1 MGAPERTA
9 APPRGGSSSTGEADP
24 PRVPGPAARRRSL
37 DGAMDAAH
45 GLLAVPDLPAFL
57 LGGWTIEREIDD
69 RLGGRRGTLRGTATF
84 RARDERL
91 EWLERGTLRIG
102 DLETAATRRLWIVP
116 AGTAPEAGE
125 TGGTDPSTPPTAHG
139 AGRWEVRFEDGRP
152 FHPLDLRDGGC
163 AVDHPCRDDH
173 YAGSYAVLGRDAF
186 RARWRVVGPRKDQL
200 ISSLYRR

>member
-1 MGAPERTA
+1 
-9 APPRGGSSSTGEADP
+9 
-24 PRVPGPAARRRSL
+24 
-37 DGAMDAAH
+37 MDAAH

-57 LGGWTIEREIDD
+57 LGAWTIEREIDD
-69 RLGGRRGTLRGTATF
+69 RLAGRRGTLRGTATF
-84 RARDERL
+84 RPRGARL

-116 AGTAPEAGE
+116 ADEDVGRPSPAGAP
-125 TGGTDPSTPPTAHG
+125 PSRAV
-139 AGRWEVRFEDGRP
+139 GRWEVRFEDGRP

-163 AVDHPCRDDH
+163 AVDHPCRADH
-173 YAGSYAVLGRDAF
+173 YAGSYAVLDRDAF